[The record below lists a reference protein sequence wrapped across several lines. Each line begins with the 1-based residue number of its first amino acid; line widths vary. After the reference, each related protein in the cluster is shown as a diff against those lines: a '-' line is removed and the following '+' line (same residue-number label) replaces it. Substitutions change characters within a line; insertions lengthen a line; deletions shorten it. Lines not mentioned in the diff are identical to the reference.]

1 MSGFLLTTATS
12 KPGGHAESAVRSTQL
27 RNGWYEALSLHRLLF
42 PGIVFAIHLVIIQI
56 VASMAFRF
64 GVESTLYPRERRQY
78 GLLPI
83 ADGNWETIITPL
95 SRWNGLWYIWS
106 SQRGFAFSN
115 VNPIGRFAGAD
126 DVYWPLLPWIMGY
139 GQALSRLPEAVVGY
153 LFTNLCLVAAL
164 IVLYRL
170 IEIDFGIAIARRAL
184 WCIALFP
191 TAFFLSAISTE
202 APFLFFAAS
211 CLLAARYERW
221 AIAGTAGLLAALTNA
236 HGVFLIFPML
246 VILLTQTRPTTL
258 RWLPR
263 IGLVLLPIL
272 GPVIYGLRFHQS
284 GYSSS
289 TLLTLQQR
297 QFAQGKSPWAAVQC
311 AMHGC
316 SRDMTFASNIRVPGI
331 TLEWARSLAEA
342 PSLELVTSAAW
353 RQEVATS
360 GAIGIVVTLGCLLL
374 AGIGLFR
381 LPFWMNAYVLP
392 LLVSALIRL
401 PGDGLFNAMP
411 RFALLLF
418 PVAIVLAIL
427 LDDPFTRIF
436 MGTVS
441 LTLLL
446 FLTAQYANWYW
457 VA

>member
-1 MSGFLLTTATS
+1 MSGSLLTAV
-12 KPGGHAESAVRSTQL
+12 KPNAGGHAEPAIRSARLQ
-27 RNGWYEALSLHRLLF
+27 NGWYEARSLHRLLF
-42 PGIVFAIHLVIIQI
+42 PGIVFAIHLAMIQI
-56 VASMAFRF
+56 AASLAFRF

-83 ADGNWETIITPL
+83 ADGAWETIITPL

-106 SQRGFAFSN
+106 SQRGFAYSN
-115 VNPIGRFAGAD
+115 VNPIERFAGAD

-139 GQALSRLPEAVVGY
+139 GHALSGLPEAAVGY
-153 LFTNLCLVAAL
+153 LFTNFCLVAAFV
-164 IVLYRL
+164 VLYRL
-170 IEIDFGIAIARRAL
+170 IEIDIGIAIARRAI

-211 CLLAARYERW
+211 CLLAARHERW
-221 AIAGTAGLLAALTNA
+221 AIAGIAGLLAALTNA

-246 VILLTQTRPTTL
+246 VFLFTQTRPTTL
-258 RWLPR
+258 RWLSR

-272 GPVIYGLRFHQS
+272 GPLIYGLRFHQS

-297 QFAQGKSPWAAVQC
+297 QFAQGKSPWAAIQC
-311 AMHGC
+311 TMHGC
-316 SRDMTFASNIRVPGI
+316 TREMTFASNIRVPGI
-331 TLEWARSLAEA
+331 TLEWARSLAEE
-342 PSLELVTSAAW
+342 PSLNLVTSAAW
-353 RQEVATS
+353 RQEVAAS
-360 GAIGIVVTLGCLLL
+360 GAIGLVITIGCLLL

-392 LLVSALIRL
+392 LLVSVLIRL

-418 PVAIVLAIL
+418 PLAIMLAIL
-427 LDDPFTRIF
+427 LDDRFTRFLI
-436 MGTVS
+436 GTVS
-441 LTLLL
+441 LALLL
-446 FLTAQYANWYW
+446 FLTAQFANWYW